1 MVQIRLVRTEVASG
15 DIVPPEGCS
24 TIVAEAVTVSVEPTP
39 CVVVYEPVQVMGLE
53 PSASNVVPLQVSVDL
68 LSVTVTFSRSSSPQL
83 VTVTKVSIDPSQA
96 VGEVQSFTT

>member
-39 CVVVYEPVQVMGLE
+39 CVVVYEPVQVMGL
-53 PSASNVVPLQVSVDL
+53 PPTGNVVPLQVSVDM
-68 LSVTVTFSRSSSPQL
+68 LSVTTTFSRASSPQL
-83 VTVTKVSIDPSQA
+83 VTVTEVPISPSQA
-96 VGEVQSFTT
+96 AGELQVFTT